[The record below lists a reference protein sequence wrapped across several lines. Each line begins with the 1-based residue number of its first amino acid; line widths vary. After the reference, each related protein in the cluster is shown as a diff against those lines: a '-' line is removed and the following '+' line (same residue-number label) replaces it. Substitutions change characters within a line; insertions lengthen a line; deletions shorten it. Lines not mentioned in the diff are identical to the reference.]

1 MTTDCDD
8 DFCCGIPVLYL
19 AFVCKTCS
27 IDDDSQPSRVA
38 RSLSSHLA
46 IGEYESEFAQLE
58 STIESAFFVN

>member
-1 MTTDCDD
+1 M
-8 DFCCGIPVLYL
+8 LYL

-46 IGEYESEFAQLE
+46 IGKYESEFAQLE